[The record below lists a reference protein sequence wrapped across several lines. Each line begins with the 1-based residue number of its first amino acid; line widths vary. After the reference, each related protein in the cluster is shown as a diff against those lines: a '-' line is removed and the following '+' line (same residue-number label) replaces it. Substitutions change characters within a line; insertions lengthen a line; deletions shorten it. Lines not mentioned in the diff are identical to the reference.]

1 MFRFDWM
8 ILVKGIFYIDFNV
21 INLNLDKDYCF
32 RVRVENDMG
41 ISDLIL
47 VVVVK
52 KWVGEI
58 IFNFFFGD
66 KICRSVKFFLV

>member
-52 KWVGEI
+52 KRVGER
-58 IFNFFFGD
+58 F
-66 KICRSVKFFLV
+66 FFLVIKFVEVLSFF

>member
-47 VVVVK
+47 VVMVK

-58 IFNFFFGD
+58 IFNFFFLV
-66 KICRSVKFFLV
+66 IKFVEVLSFF

>member
-58 IFNFFFGD
+58 IFNFFFLV
-66 KICRSVKFFLV
+66 IKFVEVLSFF

>member
-52 KWVGEI
+52 KRVGEI
-58 IFNFFFGD
+58 IFKINFFW
-66 KICRSVKFFLV
+66 

>member
-52 KWVGEI
+52 KWVGER
-58 IFNFFFGD
+58 F
-66 KICRSVKFFLV
+66 FFLVIKFVEVLSFF